1 MSRYRF
7 SQTLTLLTLLLL
19 GASITSCTQRS
30 DQIPAPPVEFPDQFS
45 LSGAKTIDARWW
57 LDLKDPELTTLIGQ
71 ALSGNFSL
79 RIARDRLTEVKASAR
94 QAGALLSPAVD
105 ARANAATR
113 QNYQTNSSEE
123 TLLLEFAASYEID
136 LWGRLAA
143 ARDAAVL
150 DTQAT
155 QADLNTAAVSIAAEV
170 AQTWYRIV
178 ETGLQQQLVQKQK
191 ETNIHVLELITVQFR
206 AGQAGAADVLQQRQ
220 LVETNNAELAGLRR
234 TLKLFE
240 HQLSLL
246 LGEAPGSYIFP
257 EISTLPLLPPLPD
270 TGLPI
275 DLITRRPDIRS
286 SYFQLQAADRRVA
299 SAVANRLPKLSI
311 SAELY
316 SSDNRASDLF
326 NNWFSSLIANLV
338 APVIDGGYLQ
348 AEVEKRQAAARQ
360 LLNRYGQTILQA
372 IGEVEDALIQE
383 KVQIEILDNLNI
395 RLELAAQTVDHVAT
409 RYRSGAEDYQ
419 RVLLAL
425 LSHQELQRRIIE
437 SQLLL
442 INYRISLY
450 RALGGHIP
458 QAGAIR

>member
-7 SQTLTLLTLLLL
+7 RRTLTLFSLLLL
-19 GASITSCTQRS
+19 GASLTSCSQHS

-45 LSGAKTIDARWW
+45 LSGDKTIDAQWW
-57 LDLKDPELTTLIGQ
+57 LDLKDPELTALINQ
-71 ALSGNFSL
+71 ALSDNFSL
-79 RIARDRLTEVKASAR
+79 LIARDRLTEVKASAR
-94 QAGALLSPAVD
+94 QAGALLSPTVD

-113 QNYQTNSSEE
+113 QNYQTDNSEE
-123 TLLLEFAASYEID
+123 SILLEFAASYEID

-191 ETNIHVLELITVQFR
+191 ETNSHVLELITVQFR

-316 SSDNRASDLF
+316 SSDNQTSDLF

-338 APVIDGGYLQ
+338 APVIDGGHLQ

-425 LSHQELQRRIIE
+425 LSHQELQRKIIE

>member
-45 LSGAKTIDARWW
+45 LSGNKTIDARWW

-94 QAGALLSPAVD
+94 QAGALLSPTVD

-113 QNYQTNSSEE
+113 QNHQTNSSEE

>member
-1 MSRYRF
+1 MFRYRCR
-7 SQTLTLLTLLLL
+7 QTLTLFSLLLL

-30 DQIPAPPVEFPDQFS
+30 DQIPAPPVEFPNQFS
-45 LSGAKTIDARWW
+45 LSGDETIAARWW
-57 LDLKDPELTTLIGQ
+57 LDLKDPELTTLIEQ

-79 RIARDRLTEVKASAR
+79 RIARDRLIEVKASAR

-105 ARANAATR
+105 ARASAATR
-113 QNYQTNSSEE
+113 QNYRTDSGEE
-123 TLLLEFAASYEID
+123 TILLEFAASYEID

-150 DTQAT
+150 DTRAT

-178 ETGLQQQLVQKQK
+178 ETRLQQQLVQKQK
-191 ETNIHVLELITVQFR
+191 ETNSHVLELITVQFR

-246 LGEAPGSYIFP
+246 LGEAPGSYTFP

-270 TGLPI
+270 TGVPI

-316 SSDNRASDLF
+316 SSDNQASNLF

-338 APVIDGGYLQ
+338 SPVIDGGYLQ

-383 KVQIEILDNLNI
+383 KVQMEILVNLNI